1 MPKKIDEPCPIC
13 GGPCSTWA
21 ISDDPNED
29 MVLCWQGDYKV
40 RGLANHKRL
49 SGIVQRLK
57 KALEMTGEE
66 GRLYA
71 DLAIFRTAAAEE
83 KFIQAQARTAGAV
96 GELLA
101 FSAGERDRQ
110 RKC

>member
-40 RGLANHKRL
+40 RGLENHKRL
-49 SGIVQRLK
+49 SGIVALANKTADAFELYHIRNFDDSSVEAFESAKIDFEDCVIALW
-57 KALEMTGEE
+57 KAVKEIVQ
-66 GRLYA
+66 GR
-71 DLAIFRTAAAEE
+71 
-83 KFIQAQARTAGAV
+83 G
-96 GELLA
+96 
-101 FSAGERDRQ
+101 Q